1 MYGVAY
7 RFPVKDSPPLLLAV
21 FSAHLAVLIFGL
33 YSFKFSWFSLLFLVA
48 LSVSAFLSYRQ
59 YLLMTR
65 APDDLCWSGENWLI
79 QTGEQRKSIVYL
91 DLLGSSWLSSFAC
104 LLHFKT
110 EQKNY
115 YWLFT
120 KRGLGATSYRKLCY
134 LVRQNVNKQR
144 E

>member
-21 FSAHLAVLIFGL
+21 FIAHFAILVLGC
-33 YSFKFSWFSLLFLVA
+33 YYFKFSWLTLIFFVT

-59 YLLMTR
+59 YLLMTQ

-79 QTGEQRKSIVYL
+79 QTCAQRKSIVYL
-91 DLLGSSWLSSFAC
+91 DLLGSSWLSSFVC
-104 LLHFKT
+104 LLHFKAD
-110 EQKNY
+110 QKDY

-120 KRGLGATSYRKLCY
+120 KRGLGAASYRKLCY
-134 LVRQNVNKQR
+134 LVKQNVSKR
-144 E
+144 PE